1 MEKLNNRQFNQYCDL
16 VYREAGIYL
25 TEEKRELLNARIAKR
40 LRVQNVSPDV
50 YFGMIQND
58 PSELKFFLDAVTTNH
73 TFFFRESRSF
83 RYLDRGCSE
92 IWCAASS
99 SGEEPYSL
107 AIYCLERGF
116 TPAIMATD
124 ISVSCLEKG
133 GKGVYPM
140 QSVADI
146 PKHMLTRYFQKGQ
159 GRFQGYVKVKDHVRR
174 MVNFQRFN
182 LVKDSPK
189 SKIYDFIF
197 CRNVMIYFDNESK
210 EKVVRKLATVLR
222 TGGNF
227 IIGGSESLSGLA
239 HTLQYIEPSVYAKS

>member
-16 VYREAGIYL
+16 VYREAGIHL

-58 PSELKFFLDAVTTNH
+58 PLELKFFLDAVTTNH

-116 TPAIMATD
+116 KPSIMATD

-133 GKGVYPM
+133 TNGVYPM

-146 PKHMLTRYFQKGQ
+146 PKHLLGRYFQKGQ
-159 GRFQGYVKVKDHVRR
+159 GRFQGYVKVKDDVRR

-182 LVKDSPK
+182 LVKDIPK
-189 SKIYDFIF
+189 SKTYDFIF

-210 EKVVRKLATVLR
+210 EKVVGKLSNVLR

-227 IIGGSESLSGLA
+227 IIGGSESLSGLE
-239 HTLQYIEPSVYAKS
+239 HPLKYIEPSVYLKA